1 MFVTIILKNEKKF
14 FMNNFFCFL
23 RPYIFGYKDSNS
35 KDQKDFY
42 NNYKNVT
49 QWYRKKLDLIIIL
62 TLKDLIFHIYLMKL
76 NISELCKLSKTTDL
90 ACLASCNSKSEC
102 LTVIYDRIQVI
113 TNCFMYNRYIKSSD
127 LINSNNFILYEKKFG
142 NYCIKNHKFKFKLT
156 GYYSLLN
163 AF

>member
-1 MFVTIILKNEKKF
+1 MAIQKILIFSILQLVTTEIVQNNFKILKNQGAASET
-14 FMNNFFCFL
+14 C
-23 RPYIFGYKDSNS
+23 
-35 KDQKDFY
+35 
-42 NNYKNVT
+42 
-49 QWYRKKLDLIIIL
+49 LISSA
-62 TLKDLIFHIYLMKL
+62 Y
-76 NISELCKLSKTTDL
+76 KTTDL